1 MRKSRSG
8 ARQPE
13 ADRAAVAD
21 AVELLL
27 LRWGARLVEVQI
39 SADEIARTVGAP
51 TGTVRR
57 ALRALQTAGRLRCVR
72 RHRPGLPARWR
83 LVEPERAADDPEA
96 EARYVRLL
104 QAKRRQLEAERQ
116 RKAAAEIGACLPGLA
131 RR

>member
-1 MRKSRSG
+1 MQKSRSS

-13 ADRAAVAD
+13 ADRAVVAD

-27 LRWGARLVEVQI
+27 LQWGARLVDVRI
-39 SADEIARTVGAP
+39 STEEIARRVGAS
-51 TGTVRR
+51 TRTVRR

-72 RHRPGLPARWR
+72 RHRAGTPAQWR
-83 LVEPERAADDPEA
+83 LVEPDRGADDPEA

-104 QAKRRQLEAERQ
+104 QTKRRQLEAERE
-116 RKAAAEIGACLPGLA
+116 RKTAAEIGAYLPGLA